1 VLTLRYPWIW
11 AGLGWALVI
20 CVVVGSL
27 LPGPMMPKISV
38 SAKSE
43 QKNAYFLLMIWFSG
57 LYRRNAHPIIG
68 VVLLLLGI
76 ALDMLQGT
84 TKTRTFDL
92 HDIAADAVGILIG
105 LVLAF
110 WLLEGWCQRLERRLA
125 APWA

>member
-1 VLTLRYPWIW
+1 
-11 AGLGWALVI
+11 
-20 CVVVGSL
+20 
-27 LPGPMMPKISV
+27 
-38 SAKSE
+38 
-43 QKNAYFLLMIWFSG
+43 